1 MEIIRSGNSRRNKQ
15 LNNVFLKDFL
25 KIIVL
30 LIQMSCGID
39 KAPAPSVQ
47 NTFWTD
53 PNHIQPY
60 GKDKVREENQWEK
73 NM

>member
-1 MEIIRSGNSRRNKQ
+1 MEIIRSGNSWRNKQ
-15 LNNVFLKDFL
+15 LNNVFL

-47 NTFWTD
+47 NKFWTD